1 MKKIP
6 VSHQIIQYKALSL
19 HEEIKKQEE
28 CSSEVE
34 FSASR
39 GWFDYFKN

>member
-19 HEEIKKQEE
+19 HEEIKKLEE
-28 CSSEVE
+28 GSSEE

-39 GWFDYFKN
+39 WWFDYFKN